1 MNMFHASAAVLLIGA
16 GILGAGAAIA
26 QPVPASPGVRP
37 RGEPAAQSS
46 VPSPAPPA
54 GTTQATGSTSQDPGV
69 KEMNRSEKAKVDAQ
83 GK

>member
-1 MNMFHASAAVLLIGA
+1 MNLFHASAAVLLIGA
-16 GILGAGAAIA
+16 GAAAA
-26 QPVPASPGVRP
+26 QPAPTSPGVRP

-46 VPSPAPPA
+46 VPKTAPPA
-54 GTTQATGSTSQDPGV
+54 GATQTTGSTSQDPGV